1 MYNQALVPSKD
12 SPLITMPQ
20 ELTCVLMKYQNRTVS
35 WCLSMENP
43 NNRFQK
49 EPVVWENISGKY
61 VNRYTGSS
69 KDYNPEESLS
79 GGILADEMGLGKT
92 LMILALIVAN
102 KCQDMDAIDK
112 KSCQF
117 PYLQDSNPHRKI
129 IPSNATLIITPSAI
143 LYQWESEILK
153 HTSGLSVLVFKAGIT
168 DLRFHDLL
176 QYDVVLTSYDDL
188 RKEFYASLPRSD
200 RVLRSKSQSDIR
212 KSLLNGIL
220 WWRVVMD
227 EVQMVKN
234 GTSIAARMA
243 RRIPRVHSWGVSGT
257 PFGKNGLNDL
267 LDLLNFVDQESVLL
281 EFDTWNY
288 LIQNQTMMMDFLR
301 RIMHRNFKDLVK
313 NELILPPQRESKI
326 FLNLSPAEDY
336 YYQEL
341 CKKFK
346 QEIKSIDN
354 QREKDA
360 ENGIASKVSVLVP
373 LRSWL
378 LQLRQT
384 WYYIGKLTN

>member
-1 MYNQALVPSKD
+1 MYKHAIVPLEEFPVIS
-12 SPLITMPQ
+12 MPQ
-20 ELTCVLMKYQNRTVS
+20 ELTCKLMEYQNRTVS
-35 WCLSMENP
+35 WCMSLENP
-43 NNRFQK
+43 NALFEKR
-49 EPVVWENISGKY
+49 PIVWENISGVY

-69 KDYNPEESLS
+69 KNYNPELSLS

-92 LMILALIVAN
+92 IMILALIIAN
-102 KCQDMDAIDK
+102 RCQDMNDLDK
-112 KSCQF
+112 KTSQF
-117 PYLQDSNPHRKI
+117 PYLQDSNPHQKL
-129 IPSNATLIITPSAI
+129 IPSTSTLIITPSAI
-143 LYQWESEILK
+143 LYQWESEIQN
-153 HTSGLSVLVFKAGIT
+153 HTAGLSVLVFKAGIT
-168 DLRFHDLL
+168 DLNFQDLL
-176 QYDVVLTSYDDL
+176 KYDVVLTSYDDL

-200 RVLRSKSQSDIR
+200 RVLRSKSPAEIR

-234 GTSIAARMA
+234 ATSIAAKMA
-243 RRIPRVHSWGVSGT
+243 GRIPRVHSWGVSGT
-257 PFGKNGLNDL
+257 PFGKKGFHDL
-267 LDLLNFVDQESVLL
+267 LDFLKFVDQESVLL
-281 EFDTWNY
+281 ENHTWDS
-288 LIQNQTMMMDFLR
+288 LIENQTLMLDFLG

-341 CKKFK
+341 CKKCK
-346 QEIKSIDN
+346 QEIDNIDEI
-354 QREKDA
+354 RKKDA
-360 ENGIASKVSVLVP
+360 VNKISSKVSVLVP

-384 WYYIGKLTN
+384 W